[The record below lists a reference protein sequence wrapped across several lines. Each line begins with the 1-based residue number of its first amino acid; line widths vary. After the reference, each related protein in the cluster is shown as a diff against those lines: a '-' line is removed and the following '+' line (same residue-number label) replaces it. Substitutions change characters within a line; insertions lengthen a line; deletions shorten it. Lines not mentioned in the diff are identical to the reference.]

1 MKTTFQARLLQ
12 QFAKK
17 NLNQGFTLIE
27 LLVVIIIIGVLAAIA
42 LPNFLNQTAKAKQSE
57 AKTTIG
63 SVNSAQT
70 AYRQENSTFA
80 DSMDKLALGL
90 PTETAN
96 YDYEIDIDET
106 DLGTITAAKTDSALK
121 AYSGATARR
130 TADNQSIVN
139 SVICE
144 AESTDTPVAP
154 PTGGGT
160 EAADCPANFVTLGAA
175 PEEASPP
182 PAAGTGGT

>member
-27 LLVVIIIIGVLAAIA
+27 LLVVIIIIGVLSAIA

-80 DSMDKLALGL
+80 DTMDKLALGL
-90 PTETAN
+90 PIETGN
-96 YDYEIDIDET
+96 YTYTIAAT
-106 DLGTITAAKTDSALK
+106 GSDLGTITATKTDSALK

-130 TADNQSIVN
+130 TAEGQSIIN

-144 AESTDTPVAP
+144 AESTGDTVAAP
-154 PTGGGT
+154 AGGDT
-160 EAADCPANFVTLGAA
+160 AAAACPEGSVTLGA
-175 PEEASPP
+175 
-182 PAAGTGGT
+182 PAAPAAVE

>member
-1 MKTTFQARLLQ
+1 MKTTLQARLLQ
-12 QFAKK
+12 HFAKK

-70 AYRQENSTFA
+70 AYRQENSSFA
-80 DSMDKLALGL
+80 DTMDKLALGL
-90 PTETAN
+90 PTETAS
-96 YDYEIDIDET
+96 YTYAIEIEGS
-106 DLGTITAAKTDSALK
+106 DLGTITASKTDTALK

-130 TADNQSIVN
+130 TSDNQSIVN

-144 AESTDTPVAP
+144 AESTDTAVAA

-160 EAADCPANFVTLGAA
+160 AAATCPDSFVTLGA
-175 PEEASPP
+175 PTP
-182 PAAGTGGT
+182 